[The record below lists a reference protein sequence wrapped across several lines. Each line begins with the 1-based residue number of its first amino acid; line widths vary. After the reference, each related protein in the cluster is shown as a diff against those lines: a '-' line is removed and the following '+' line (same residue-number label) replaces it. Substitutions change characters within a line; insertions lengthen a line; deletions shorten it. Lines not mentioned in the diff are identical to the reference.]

1 MIAVNRQPV
10 NGTMGPTDKPIMD
23 MINDPESYPLSLTFG
38 KYVTHC
44 DELLSDILRTFELD
58 YMLYSSIFHH
68 AIICLDMGII
78 YSNLH

>member
-38 KYVTHC
+38 KYVKHC
-44 DELLSDILRTFELD
+44 DELLSDILLVSTGLYALLFNLSPCY
-58 YMLYSSIFHH
+58 YMS
-68 AIICLDMGII
+68 
-78 YSNLH
+78 